1 MKKIALVL
9 AITASMG
16 ASSVYAGLGS
26 LGSLSNMASSLSKSV
41 TGVTSSNMDI
51 DGFFTQAKATNA
63 MFIQSRTALASLL
76 ASKQDSDELKAKQTS
91 LKTTSDVKEKEAIQ
105 KQIIALSTTVL
116 EASQK
121 DEEGTVAKLSALN
134 TQQKKYLLDSAS
146 NFVIASLTA
155 RELAVGAKQV
165 STSLIA
171 NPKSL
176 TNTGMSLV
184 EAKGVVE
191 DITGIAKNSTMA
203 LVEYPKLFKK
213 AGIEFKMPT
222 SSADKPKVLDDI

>member
-1 MKKIALVL
+1 MKQIAIVL
-9 AITASMG
+9 AATASIS
-16 ASSVYAGLGS
+16 ASGVYAGF
-26 LGSLSNMASSLSKSV
+26 GSLSNLASSLSESA
-41 TGVTSSNMDI
+41 TGVSSSNMDI
-51 DGFFTQAKATNA
+51 NGFFTQAKATNA

-76 ASKQDSDELKAKQTS
+76 ANKQDSDELKAKQKS
-91 LKTTSDVKEKEAIQ
+91 LKTTSNLKEKEAIQ
-105 KQIIALSTTVL
+105 KQIVAMSNAVL

-121 DEEGTVAKLSALN
+121 DEEATVAKLSALN
-134 TQQKKYLLDSAS
+134 VEQKKNLLDSAT

-155 RELAVGAKQV
+155 RELAGGAKQV
-165 STSLIA
+165 STSLIT
-171 NPKSL
+171 NPSSL

-184 EAKGVVE
+184 DAKNIVG

-222 SSADKPKVLDDI
+222 SSSEKPKILSDI

>member
-1 MKKIALVL
+1 MKKIAIVL
-9 AITASMG
+9 AVTVSMG
-16 ASSVYAGLGS
+16 ASGVYAGF
-26 LGSLSNMASSLSKSV
+26 GSLSSLASSLSESA
-41 TGVTSSNMDI
+41 TGVSSSNMDI
-51 DGFFTQAKATNA
+51 NGFFTQAKATNT
-63 MFIQSRTALASLL
+63 MFVQSRAALASLL
-76 ASKQDSDELKAKQTS
+76 ATKQDSDELKAKQKS
-91 LKTTSDVKEKEAIQ
+91 LKTTSDLKEKEAIQ
-105 KQIIALSTTVL
+105 KQIVALSNTVL

-121 DEEGTVAKLSALN
+121 DEEATVAKLSALN
-134 TQQKKYLLDSAS
+134 VEQKKHLLDSAT

-165 STSLIA
+165 STSLMA

-184 EAKGVVE
+184 DAKNVVG
-191 DITGIAKNSTMA
+191 DITGIAKNSSMA

-222 SSADKPKVLDDI
+222 SSADKPKDLADI

>member
-1 MKKIALVL
+1 MKKIAIVL
-9 AITASMG
+9 AIAASMG
-16 ASSVYAGLGS
+16 ASSVYAGF
-26 LGSLSNMASSLSKSV
+26 GSLSKMASSLSESV
-41 TGVTSSNMDI
+41 TGVSSSNMDI
-51 DGFFTQAKATNA
+51 NGFFTQAKATNE

-76 ASKQDSDELKAKQTS
+76 ASKQDSDELKAKQKS
-91 LKTTSDVKEKEAIQ
+91 LKTTSDPKEQEAIQ
-105 KQIIALSTTVL
+105 KQIVVLSNAVL

-134 TQQKKYLLDSAS
+134 VEQKQHLLDSAR
-146 NFVIASLTA
+146 NFAIASLTA
-155 RELAVGAKQV
+155 RELAIGAKQV
-165 STSLIA
+165 GTSLIA

-184 EAKGVVE
+184 EAKGVVG

-222 SSADKPKVLDDI
+222 SSSDKPKVLNDI

>member
-1 MKKIALVL
+1 MKKIAIVL
-9 AITASMG
+9 AAAASIS
-16 ASSVYAGLGS
+16 ASGVYAGF
-26 LGSLSNMASSLSKSV
+26 GSLSNLSSSLSESV
-41 TGVTSSNMDI
+41 TGVSSSNMDLN
-51 DGFFTQAKATNA
+51 GFFTQAKATNA

-76 ASKQDSDELKAKQTS
+76 ASKQDSDELKAKQKS
-91 LKTTSDVKEKEAIQ
+91 LKTTSDLKEKEAIQ
-105 KQIIALSTTVL
+105 KQIVALSDSVL

-121 DEEGTVAKLSALN
+121 DEEATVAKLSALN
-134 TQQKKYLLDSAS
+134 AEQKKHLLNSAT
-146 NFVIASLTA
+146 NFAIASLTA
-155 RELAVGAKQV
+155 RELAVGAKKV

-171 NPKSL
+171 NPSSL

-184 EAKGVVE
+184 DAKGMVG

-222 SSADKPKVLDDI
+222 SSSDKPKVLNAI

>member
-1 MKKIALVL
+1 MKKIAIVL
-9 AITASMG
+9 AVTASMG
-16 ASSVYAGLGS
+16 ASSVYAGF
-26 LGSLSNMASSLSKSV
+26 GSLSNLASSLSESA
-41 TGVTSSNMDI
+41 TGVSSSNMDI
-51 DGFFTQAKATNA
+51 NGFFTQAKATNA

-76 ASKQDSDELKAKQTS
+76 ANKQDSDELKAKQKS
-91 LKTTSDVKEKEAIQ
+91 LKTTSNLKEKEAIQ
-105 KQIIALSTTVL
+105 KQIVAMSNAVL

-121 DEEGTVAKLSALN
+121 DEEATVAKLSALN
-134 TQQKKYLLDSAS
+134 VEQKKNLLDSAT

-155 RELAVGAKQV
+155 RELAGGAKQV
-165 STSLIA
+165 STSLIT
-171 NPKSL
+171 NPSSL

-184 EAKGVVE
+184 DAKNIVG

-222 SSADKPKVLDDI
+222 SSSDKPKVLSDI